1 MHKCADHF
9 TQRDSCFTVTVMSKN
24 NYLMKCLKSSP
35 LLVVALVSV
44 GAASVGACSSD
55 PLEAGA
61 GDSIGDGTATLLVE
75 GSARAEPL
83 TGNAATPEQYKTEF
97 NLRISRAGIP
107 LTTGTM
113 VVTSLGG
120 KVTLNYD
127 GGNGRWTGSQPGYF
141 EVYQFDIIDG
151 ADKVTNVRVDGP
163 DIHTFTAPTL
173 GASVVATAPVQITW
187 GRDEQSD
194 SAYLDTKE
202 VQKLQIADSGTY
214 LLPTGS
220 LKSKKDEAEN
230 ESISITRTNQVFPK
244 GGAAGSTFEVRVINS
259 IDVLVAATGI

>member
-1 MHKCADHF
+1 
-9 TQRDSCFTVTVMSKN
+9 MSA
-24 NYLMKCLKSSP
+24 
-35 LLVVALVSV
+35 VVLV
-44 GAASVGACSSD
+44 GAASLGACSSD

-61 GDSIGDGTATLLVE
+61 GDSVGEGTATLLVE

-83 TGNAATPEQYKTEF
+83 TGNAAAPEQYKTDF
-97 NLRISRAGIP
+97 DLRISRAGIP
-107 LTTGTM
+107 LITGTM
-113 VVTSLGG
+113 VVSSLGG
-120 KVTLNYD
+120 KVTLTYD
-127 GGNGRWTGSQPGYF
+127 GSKGRWSGSQPGYF

-163 DIHTFTAPTL
+163 DIHTFSAPTL
-173 GASVVATAPVQITW
+173 GASVIATAPVQITW

-220 LKSKKDEAEN
+220 LKSKRDEAEN
-230 ESISITRTNQVFPK
+230 ETISITRTNQVFPK
-244 GGAAGSTFEVRVINS
+244 GGAAGSTFEVRVVNS

>member
-1 MHKCADHF
+1 MHNCADHF
-9 TQRDSCFTVTVMSKN
+9 TLRDSCFTMTVMSKN
-24 NYLMKCLKSSP
+24 KSLMSITNLMST
-35 LLVVALVSV
+35 LVLV
-44 GAASVGACSSD
+44 GAASLGACSSD

-61 GDSIGDGTATLLVE
+61 GDSIGEGTATLLVE

-83 TGNAATPEQYKTEF
+83 TGNAAAPEQYKTDF
-97 NLRISRAGIP
+97 DLRISRAGIP
-107 LTTGTM
+107 LITGTM
-113 VVTSLGG
+113 VVSSLGG
-120 KVTLNYD
+120 KVTLTYD
-127 GGNGRWTGSQPGYF
+127 GSKGRWSGSQPGYF

-202 VQKLQIADSGTY
+202 VQKLQISDSGTY

-220 LKSKKDEAEN
+220 LKSKSDEAEN
-230 ESISITRTNQVFPK
+230 ETISITRTNQVFPK
-244 GGAAGSTFEVRVINS
+244 GGAAGSTFEVRIVNS